1 MKQVIVDSLLTSY
14 LINGSG
20 KTVLLLHGWGDDAKT
35 FNNLMKQLAANYQ
48 VVVLD
53 LPGFGNTQAPNETW
67 KLDDYA
73 QFVSHF
79 LQKLQLQPYIILGHS
94 NGGAIALRGLS
105 QGNFMADKLILLAS
119 AGIRDEYKG
128 RKKTLRLAA
137 KGAKV
142 LTAPLPKRVQY
153 KLKRFAYNKIGSD
166 LFVAEHLQETFKN
179 VVTDDVR
186 ADAEK
191 VSMPVLLIYGSA
203 DTATPPRYGELLAQ
217 KLSNSRLQIIQGA
230 GHAVHQ
236 EAPDQVQS
244 WIEEFIA

>member
-67 KLDDYA
+67 KLDNYA

-79 LQKLQLQPYIILGHS
+79 LQKLQVQPYIILGHS

-105 QGNFMADKLILLAS
+105 QGNLMADRLILLAS

-128 RKKTLRLAA
+128 RKKVLRLAA

-142 LTAPLPKRVQY
+142 LTAPLPKQVQH

-191 VSMPVLLIYGSA
+191 VNIPALLIYGSA

-217 KLSNSRLQIIQGA
+217 KLSNAHLQIIQGA

-244 WIEEFIA
+244 LIEEFIV